1 MLYCAFVFCFLC
13 QVSDLLRAL
22 FANAERSVH
31 ALSFLFSELC
41 VAVTAGSSKKK
52 ARGSA
57 AAGVPS
63 AGAGDEGAFVQ
74 HTQPVVYLFV
84 TSPKHL
90 PLQTNRVHKELTH
103 LFCQQV
109 RRRPHRLQSTLFPW
123 SACWPSPL

>member
-1 MLYCAFVFCFLC
+1 MIHGVVLC
-13 QVSDLLRAL
+13 IFSWQVSDLLRAV

-63 AGAGDEGAFVQ
+63 AGAGDEGACVQ
-74 HTQPVVYLFV
+74 HAPPVVYLFV

-90 PLQTNRVHKELTH
+90 PLQTNRALTIR
-103 LFCQQV
+103 FAN
-109 RRRPHRLQSTLFPW
+109 R
-123 SACWPSPL
+123 